1 MNSRFKPNAF
11 SLVEVVLSLGIV
23 VFAGFALIG
32 LLAVGLQNSQD
43 SRERTQAATI
53 AEAICTTRRAAP
65 TNDFTAA
72 PSAQPNFPLPRLDA
86 PVPASS
92 MSPGIY
98 LTRDGATTTAANASF
113 GFLYR
118 ITPIVDPSSH
128 ASAHIASVYLCLY
141 WPAQASP
148 ANASTSHF
156 DLSTTFALP

>member
-1 MNSRFKPNAF
+1 MNSHIKPNAF

-65 TNDFTAA
+65 TNDFTTALS
-72 PSAQPNFPLPRLDA
+72 PQPNFPLPRLDNP
-86 PVPASS
+86 PVPSS
-92 MSPGIY
+92 MTAGIY
-98 LTRDGATTTAANASF
+98 LTRDGATTNSAANGSF

-118 ITPIVDPSSH
+118 VTPNT
-128 ASAHIASVYLCLY
+128 AAHVSSVYICLY
-141 WPAQASP
+141 WPPEASP
-148 ANASTSHF
+148 ANGNTSHF